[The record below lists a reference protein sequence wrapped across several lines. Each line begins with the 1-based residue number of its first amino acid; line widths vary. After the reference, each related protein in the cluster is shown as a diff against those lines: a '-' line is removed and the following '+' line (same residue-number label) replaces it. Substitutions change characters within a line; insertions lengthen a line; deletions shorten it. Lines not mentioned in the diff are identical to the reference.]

1 MLTLTKSLFALML
14 GFISSTI
21 FGLIA
26 IPFLKKLKAGQ
37 NINIYVEAH
46 RSKAGTPT
54 MGGLIF
60 IIPTIAITVF
70 LLLTGKIEYSV
81 NLMIVLFVF
90 FSYALIGFLDDFI
103 SLRRKSN
110 KGLTQ
115 FQKLLLQL
123 IVALVFYVL
132 FRQFTSG
139 DSYLR
144 ISALGIDW
152 NLGWF
157 YGVFILFLLVGSSN
171 AVNLTDGLD
180 GLAGGL
186 SAISFLAFGLIAM
199 GSWWIEGNSD
209 MGIFC
214 FILVG
219 SIMGFLVYN
228 SNPAKVFMGD
238 TGSLT
243 LGLSMAFLAISYAMN
258 NPLIK
263 PFSEGAIVVSFA
275 TLIVP
280 LFDVV
285 RVVWIR
291 YRSHQP
297 FFMPDQNHI
306 HHKFLR
312 MGLSHYATMALILAL
327 AFFLSFFNIIAVEY
341 ISNNIVIFIDIVL
354 WVAFHLWLDRR
365 ELIRTKHGIVND

>member
-14 GFISSTI
+14 GFIASTI

-37 NINIYVEAH
+37 RINVYVEAH
-46 RSKAGTPT
+46 RGKAGTPT
-54 MGGLIF
+54 MGGIIF
-60 IIPTIAITVF
+60 IIPTVLITLF
-70 LLLTGKIEYSV
+70 LLMTGRISYSV
-81 NLMIVLFVF
+81 NLIIVLFVF
-90 FSYALIGFLDDFI
+90 LAYGLIGFLDDFI
-103 SLRRKSN
+103 SLRRKTN

-123 IVALVFYVL
+123 IVAVVFYIL
-132 FRQFTSG
+132 FRQFTDG

-144 ISALGIDW
+144 ISALGIEW

-157 YGVFILFLLVGSSN
+157 YGVFILFLLVGTSN

-180 GLAGGL
+180 GLSGGL

-199 GSWWIEGNSD
+199 GSWWIEGNAD

-219 SIMGFLVYN
+219 SLMGFLVYN

-243 LGLSMAFLAISYAMN
+243 LG
-258 NPLIK
+258 
-263 PFSEGAIVVSFA
+263 A
-275 TLIVP
+275 TLATIAILTSHELSLVLIGGVFVIETLTVIIQITSVV
-280 LFDVV
+280 LFKKK
-285 RVVWIR
+285 IFLMT
-291 YRSHQP
+291 P
-297 FFMPDQNHI
+297 I
-306 HHKFLR
+306 HHHFERLGWREGDIVKLFWIV
-312 MGLSHYATMALILAL
+312 GFILSLCALIYG
-327 AFFLSFFNIIAVEY
+327 V
-341 ISNNIVIFIDIVL
+341 
-354 WVAFHLWLDRR
+354 WL
-365 ELIRTKHGIVND
+365 

>member
-243 LGLSMAFLAISYAMN
+243 LG
-258 NPLIK
+258 
-263 PFSEGAIVVSFA
+263 
-275 TLIVP
+275 
-280 LFDVV
+280 
-285 RVVWIR
+285 
-291 YRSHQP
+291 
-297 FFMPDQNHI
+297 
-306 HHKFLR
+306 
-312 MGLSHYATMALILAL
+312 ATMATIAILTSLELSLVLIGGVFVIETLTVIIQIASVVLLKRKVFLMTPIHHHFERLGWKENDIVKLFWIVGFILCMLAL
-327 AFFLSFFNIIAVEY
+327 IYGV
-341 ISNNIVIFIDIVL
+341 
-354 WVAFHLWLDRR
+354 WL
-365 ELIRTKHGIVND
+365 